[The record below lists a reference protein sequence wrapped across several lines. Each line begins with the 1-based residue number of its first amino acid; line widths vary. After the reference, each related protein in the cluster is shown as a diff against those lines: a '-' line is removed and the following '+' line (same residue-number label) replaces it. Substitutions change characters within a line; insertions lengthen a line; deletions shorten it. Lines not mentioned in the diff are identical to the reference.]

1 MADFIPRPDEEFDN
15 FANTFVNYVSAH
27 AVALGVPAATAT
39 ALTSGLLL
47 WTDSFAAHE
56 TAQTNALAA
65 RATKDTSRDGLEGLI
80 RPTAQMLQANPALTD
95 EQRASMGL
103 PIRDAT
109 RTRVAVPTT
118 RPVGQV
124 DTSQRLQHT
133 ISWRDESAP
142 NSKAKP
148 AGVRGAEIWL
158 YIGPTPPSDPALA
171 HFVALDTASPYLL
184 EHDAADAGKL
194 AHYLL
199 RWVNTRSEAGPWSE
213 TISAT
218 ITG

>member
-1 MADFIPRPDEEFDN
+1 
-15 FANTFVNYVSAH
+15 
-27 AVALGVPAATAT
+27 
-39 ALTSGLLL
+39 
-47 WTDSFAAHE
+47 
-56 TAQTNALAA
+56 
-65 RATKDTSRDGLEGLI
+65 
-80 RPTAQMLQANPALTD
+80 
-95 EQRASMGL
+95 
-103 PIRDAT
+103 
-109 RTRVAVPTT
+109 VPTT

-133 ISWRDESAP
+133 ISWRDESSP

-148 AGVRGAEIWL
+148 AGVRGAEIYL
-158 YIGPTPPSDPALA
+158 FIGPTPPADPSLA

-184 EHDAADAGKL
+184 VHEAADAGKF

-199 RWVNTRSEAGPWSE
+199 RWVNTRSEPGPWSE

>member
-1 MADFIPRPDEEFDN
+1 MPNIIPDSDGDFSLFMT
-15 FANTFVNYVSAH
+15 TFVNYVAAH
-27 AVALGVPAATAT
+27 AVAVGVPTATAT
-39 ALTSGLLL
+39 ALSDALLTF
-47 WTDSFAAHE
+47 TDSLTAHQA
-56 TAQTNALAA
+56 AQTAALSA
-65 RATKDTSRDGLEGLI
+65 RATKDTARVDLTGLA
-80 RPTAQMLQANPALTD
+80 RPIIQMIQSNPAVTD
-95 EQRASMGL
+95 DIRALMGL

-109 RTRVAVPTT
+109 RTRVPLPTT

-133 ISWRDESAP
+133 ISWRDESTP
-142 NSKAKP
+142 TSKSKP

-158 YIGPTPPSDPALA
+158 YIGPTPPADPSLA
-171 HFVALDTASPYLL
+171 HFVALDTATPYLL
-184 EHDAADAGKL
+184 VHDAADAGKL

-199 RWVNTRSEAGPWSE
+199 RWVNSRQEPGPWSE